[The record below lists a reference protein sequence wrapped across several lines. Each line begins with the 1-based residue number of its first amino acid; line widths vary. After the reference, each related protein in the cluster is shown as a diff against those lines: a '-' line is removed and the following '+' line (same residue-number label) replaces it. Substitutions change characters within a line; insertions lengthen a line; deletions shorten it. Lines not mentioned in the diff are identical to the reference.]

1 MSMCQSGMLSPSMA
15 SNGNYFQSS
24 SPSGYTL
31 LGALPYGS
39 YYSKFMLHAYRP
51 SAAAANMQSYPCAE
65 RVQQPF
71 AAYPPSPPNTQIS
84 ELYLPLTSHGWVGC
98 RR

>member
-1 MSMCQSGMLSPSMA
+1 MSMCQPGMLSPSKA
-15 SNGNYFQSS
+15 QNGNYWN
-24 SPSGYTL
+24 PTPASGYTL

-51 SAAAANMQSYPCAE
+51 SAAAANMQSYSCAE

-71 AAYPPSPPNTQIS
+71 AAYPPSPPQSQIS
-84 ELYLPLTSHGWVGC
+84 ELYYPLTSHGWVGC